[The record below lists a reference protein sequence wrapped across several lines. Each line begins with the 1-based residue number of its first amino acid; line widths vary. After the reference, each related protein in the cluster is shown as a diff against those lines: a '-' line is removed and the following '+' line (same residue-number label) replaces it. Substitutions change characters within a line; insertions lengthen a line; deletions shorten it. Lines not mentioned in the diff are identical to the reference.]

1 MFTTMTKML
10 MMTLMTL
17 MALMALLV
25 DFAILTWFNDLC
37 WVKDVQDS
45 EEAKDRDDLQ
55 HRCISQKV
63 SSHNYDDAVGF
74 TQKVFGHIPSNS
86 LNVLWVA
93 DQYVLTE
100 CLCTQVLISC

>member
-55 HRCISQKV
+55 HRCISHQV
-63 SSHNYDDAVGF
+63 SSHNFDVAVGVW
-74 TQKVFGHIPSNS
+74 TYS
-86 LNVLWVA
+86 LKCILGCRPICFN
-93 DQYVLTE
+93 
-100 CLCTQVLISC
+100 